1 MGQFID
7 CIDSFNNF
15 MKLITLFLSPWK
27 QFKKVLILLQ
37 ISLLY
42 IFSFGIKFLSSILLI
57 NLSTEL
63 YSWSSFNLLYCIEN
77 WGSKYLHRLR
87 RIWELSNSKRVMQT
101 VSSVSI
107 SIIFFKCFSFS
118 LFSSDEDESNC
129 W

>member
-15 MKLITLFLSPWK
+15 MKLITLFLSSWK
-27 QFKKVLILLQ
+27 QFKKVFILSKIALLQ
-37 ISLLY
+37 
-42 IFSFGIKFLSSILLI
+42 IFSFGIKFLSSILFI

-63 YSWSSFNLLYCIEN
+63 YSWSSFNLSYCMRN

-87 RIWELSNSKRVMQT
+87 SIWELSNSKSVMQM
-101 VSSVSI
+101 VSSVNI
-107 SIIFFKCFSFS
+107 SIIFFKCFSCS
-118 LFSSDEDESNC
+118 LFSSEEDESNC